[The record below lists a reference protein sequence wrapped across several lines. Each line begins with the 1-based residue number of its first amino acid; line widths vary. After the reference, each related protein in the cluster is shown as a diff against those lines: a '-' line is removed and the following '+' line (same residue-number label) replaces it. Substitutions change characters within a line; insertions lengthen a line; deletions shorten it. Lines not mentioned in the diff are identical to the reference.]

1 MSAVQKRKIKNTTRA
16 ERGVALVQKT
26 FSVCV
31 ITETVGE
38 EFQLLFFEYVILWKR
53 TFEERAIIW
62 KRK

>member
-1 MSAVQKRKIKNTTRA
+1 VSAVQKRKIKNTTRA
-16 ERGVALVQKT
+16 ERKT

-31 ITETVGE
+31 ITVTVGE
-38 EFQLLFFEYVILWKR
+38 GFQLLFFEYVILWKR